1 MGPSISIEGK
11 SRNSMKKMT
20 AWLLVASFVV
30 SSSASAATKPA
41 EVQVVASSEEPGL
54 QKETGLLSF
63 PDGKHISFQ
72 GGAGKALTIACS
84 DISKTTFTTE
94 SKRLKKVAVPAIIAA
109 YPTLGFSL
117 FLLALRA
124 HGYFLAVEYGNGQQ
138 AIFSLG
144 KNVYTTDL
152 NATSACTGKPTE
164 LVK

>member
-1 MGPSISIEGK
+1 MDLSIEGE
-11 SRNSMKKMT
+11 SRDSMKKM
-20 AWLLVASFVV
+20 AVWLVVASLLMSV
-30 SSSASAATKPA
+30 SASAALKSV
-41 EVQVVASSEEPGL
+41 EVQVVASSEYPGL
-54 QKETGLLSF
+54 QKETGTLSF
-63 PDGKHISFQ
+63 PEGKHITFQ
-72 GGAGKALTIACS
+72 GDSGKAFTIACS

-94 SKRLKKVAVPAIIAA
+94 SKRLKRVAVPAIMAA

-117 FLLALRA
+117 FLLALHE

-144 KNVYTTDL
+144 KNIYTTDL

>member
-1 MGPSISIEGK
+1 
-11 SRNSMKKMT
+11 MKKT
-20 AWLLVASFVV
+20 TVWLLATSFVV
-30 SSSASAATKPA
+30 SASASAGVKSG
-41 EVQVVASSEEPGL
+41 EVQVIASSEEPGL
-54 QKETGLLSF
+54 QKETGGLLF
-63 PDGKHISFQ
+63 PDGKQISFQ
-72 GGAGKALTIACS
+72 GDSGKALTIACS

-94 SKRLKKVAVPAIIAA
+94 SKRLKKVAVPAILAA

-117 FLLALRA
+117 FLLALHS
-124 HGYFLAVEYGNGQQ
+124 HGYFLGVEYGNGQQ